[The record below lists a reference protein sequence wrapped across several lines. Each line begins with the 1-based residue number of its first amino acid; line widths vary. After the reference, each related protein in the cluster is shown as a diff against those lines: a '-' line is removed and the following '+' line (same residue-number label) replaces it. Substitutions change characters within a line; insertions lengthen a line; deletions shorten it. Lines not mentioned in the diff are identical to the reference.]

1 MKLVMML
8 FVAGLCYLSLPVTST
23 FVAVGQAVEA
33 EPTPAQAE
41 AAAKDDKQ
49 AVDDAA
55 DKQSAAKNGEA
66 AKAETETKTEAKPA
80 EEPKKEEP
88 AKEEKKPEK
97 KKERK
102 IAKAEAKRVRVVA
115 TLDGTFTAEK
125 MTPVALRPEEWSQF
139 EIAEVVPHGTEV
151 HVGQTLIKFDA
162 KKFDEQLADLELD
175 LHVSELAI
183 RKAEEELPRLEKTL
197 QMAANEAER
206 NDKYVR
212 EDYDRFQKIERPTIV
227 KSVEYSLK
235 GAQFQL
241 DYEQDELDQ
250 LEKMYEADDLTE
262 DTEEVV
268 LKRSKNSVDFAKF
281 NLEQTKEF
289 CDEILN
295 IRLPRFDINIKESLD
310 KASLS
315 LAQAKTALAIDLN
328 RTRYELEQ
336 QKKTRAKA
344 LDRHVKLLAD
354 RALMEIKAPVA
365 GIVYYGECENGS
377 WSDLASL
384 ISKFKPK
391 NNVTGDTVLMTIIE
405 RRPLCV
411 LAQVGEAQR
420 PEFSVGQAAK
430 VVPPLETAAWMPAKL
445 ATLSSVPV
453 ATGKFDAKF
462 DLTGDVP
469 EWIVAGMSCKVKVAT
484 YDKADALVVPKKAV
498 HTDKDDEEI
507 KYVWLVDAK
516 EDEAK
521 DATAKAVRRE
531 VTLGKSSGENVEILK
546 GLKAGDVVS
555 LDDEEKKNE
564 EQAAAA
570 E

>member
-1 MKLVMML
+1 MKLVMIV
-8 FVAGLCYLSLPVTST
+8 FVAGLCYLCLPVITSV
-23 FVAVGQAVEA
+23 VAVGQAVEA
-33 EPTPAQAE
+33 EPAPAKAE
-41 AAAKDDKQ
+41 AAATDDKKE
-49 AVDDAA
+49 AETA
-55 DKQSAAKNGEA
+55 KEEKPAAKNGEA
-66 AKAETETKTEAKPA
+66 AKEVAKKDEPTKD
-80 EEPKKEEP
+80 
-88 AKEEKKPEK
+88 EEKAK

-102 IAKAEAKRVRVVA
+102 IAKVEAKRVRVVA

-139 EIAEVVPHGTEV
+139 EIVEVVPHGSEV
-151 HVGQTLIKFDA
+151 IAGQTLIKFDA
-162 KKFDEQLADLELD
+162 KKFDEALADLELE

-197 QMAANEAER
+197 QMAADEAER
-206 NDKYVR
+206 SDKHVR
-212 EDYDRFQKIERPTIV
+212 EDYDRFQKIERPMIV

-268 LKRSKNSVDFAKF
+268 LKRSKNSVDMAKF
-281 NLEQTKEF
+281 NLEQTKQF

-295 IRLPRFDINIKESLD
+295 IRLPRFDIDIKESLD
-310 KASLS
+310 KAGLT
-315 LAQAKTALAIDLN
+315 LAQAKTALAIDLI

-336 QKKTRAKA
+336 QKKMRAKA
-344 LDRHVKLLAD
+344 LERHVKLLAD

-365 GIVYYGECENGS
+365 GIVYYGECDNGS
-377 WSDLASL
+377 WSDVSSM
-384 ISKFKPK
+384 ISKLKPE
-391 NNVTGDTVLMTIIE
+391 NSVTGDTVLMTIIE

-430 VVPPLETAAWMPAKL
+430 VVPPLESAAWMPAKL
-445 ATLSSVPV
+445 ATLSNVPV

-516 EDEAK
+516 EDKAK
-521 DATAKAVRRE
+521 DASIKAVRRE
-531 VTLGKSSGENVEILK
+531 VTLGKSSGENVEVLK
-546 GLKAGDVVS
+546 GLKTGDVVS
-555 LDDEEKKNE
+555 LDDEEKKDDE
-564 EQAAAA
+564 KDA

>member
-1 MKLVMML
+1 MKLVTIL
-8 FVAGLCYLSLPVTST
+8 FVAGLCYLSLPVTTSV
-23 FVAVGQAVEA
+23 VAVGQSVEA
-33 EPTPAQAE
+33 EAAPAKAEVAAADDKKEAE
-41 AAAKDDKQ
+41 AAKEEKP
-49 AVDDAA
+49 
-55 DKQSAAKNGEA
+55 AAKNGEA
-66 AKAETETKTEAKPA
+66 AKEEAK
-80 EEPKKEEP
+80 KDEP
-88 AKEEKKPEK
+88 AKDEEKEK

-102 IAKAEAKRVRVVA
+102 IAKVEAKRVRVVA
-115 TLDGTFTAEK
+115 TLEGTFTAEK

-139 EIAEVVPHGTEV
+139 EIVEVVPHGTEV
-151 HVGQTLIKFDA
+151 IAGQTLIKFDA
-162 KKFDEQLADLELD
+162 KKFDEALADLELE

-183 RKAEEELPRLEKTL
+183 RKAEEELPRLEKSL
-197 QMAANEAER
+197 QMAADEAER
-206 NDKYVR
+206 SDKHVR
-212 EDYDRFQKIERPTIV
+212 EDYDRFQKIERPMIV
-227 KSVEYSLK
+227 KSVDYSLK

-281 NLEQTKEF
+281 NLEQTKQF

-295 IRLPRFDINIKESLD
+295 IRLPRFDIDIKESLA
-310 KASLS
+310 KAGLT
-315 LAQAKTALAIDLN
+315 LAQAKTALAIDLT
-328 RTRYELEQ
+328 RARYELEQ
-336 QKKTRAKA
+336 QKKMRTKA
-344 LDRHVKLLAD
+344 LERHVKLLAD

-365 GIVYYGECENGS
+365 GIVYYGECDNGS
-377 WSDLASL
+377 WSDVASM
-384 ISKFKPK
+384 ISKLKPE
-391 NNVTGDTVLMTIIE
+391 NSVTGDTILMTIIE

-420 PEFSVGQAAK
+420 PEFTVGQAAK

-445 ATLSSVPV
+445 ATLSNVPV

-462 DLTGDVP
+462 DLTGEVP

-507 KYVWLVDAK
+507 KYVWLVDAE
-516 EDEAK
+516 EDKAK
-521 DATAKAVRRE
+521 DASIKAVRRE
-531 VTLGKSSGENVEILK
+531 VTLGKSSGENVEIVK

-555 LDDEEKKNE
+555 LDDEEKKDDE
-564 EQAAAA
+564 KDA